1 MIFSSCIT
9 NEDSQIVLDTS
20 VVINLLATGHATSIL
35 QALEIPVLITGN
47 VEHEISSGSISAR
60 PEADELRSL
69 IKGHVLLVKKLEG
82 QASATFIELV
92 GGPVAD
98 SLDDG
103 EAATLAF
110 AHHNRLSAAIDEKKA
125 TRIAAERFASLRL
138 VSTVDIFAFGPVQTK
153 LGRTALADALFR
165 ALSLARMQVRDAQF
179 DWVVDVIGS
188 ENVQAC
194 SSLRRHIKRRSTI
207 QSPAAKTK
215 LRREPSAF

>member
-47 VEHEISSGSISAR
+47 VEEEINSGSISGR
-60 PEADELRSL
+60 PEAAELRSL
-69 IKGHVLLVKKLEG
+69 IKGQVLLVRKLEG
-82 QASATFIELV
+82 QASATFIGLV

-110 AHHNRLSAAIDEKKA
+110 AHHNGLSAAIDEKKA

-138 VSTVDIFAFGPVQTK
+138 ITTVDIFAFGPVQTK

-165 ALSLARMQVRDAQF
+165 ALSLARMQVRELQF
-179 DWVVDVIGS
+179 DWVADVIGS
-188 ENVQAC
+188 ENVQVC
-194 SSLRRHIKRRSTI
+194 SSLRRHLNRRST
-207 QSPAAKTK
+207 SASLAAKTNI
-215 LRREPSAF
+215 RQEPSAL